1 MTPLILVTIL
11 SLGAARA
18 DTCTDLSEQR
28 LASARVLLD
37 QSLETAA
44 VDRSSIVERARILLE
59 RTSEEDPACK
69 AAKSMHKQAT
79 RMLREAEPISLAASA
94 DDALMHALVRVE
106 ALEQA
111 ATPDREEIE
120 TVRFML
126 AELTGH
132 FPGDERVDALVRRV
146 LLVQQGAV
154 QRGEK

>member
-1 MTPLILVTIL
+1 MTPLILVAVL

-28 LASARVLLD
+28 LSSARALLD
-37 QSLETAA
+37 ESLDTANTAA
-44 VDRSSIVERARILLE
+44 IDRSSIVERARILLE
-59 RTSEEDPACK
+59 RTADEDPSCK

-79 RMLREAEPISLAASA
+79 RMLKEAEPISRAASA
-94 DDALMHALVRVE
+94 DDALMHALERVE

-111 ATPDREEIE
+111 ASPDREEIE

-126 AELTGH
+126 AELGSH
-132 FPGDERVDALVRRV
+132 FPDDERVDALVRRV
-146 LLVQQGAV
+146 LAV